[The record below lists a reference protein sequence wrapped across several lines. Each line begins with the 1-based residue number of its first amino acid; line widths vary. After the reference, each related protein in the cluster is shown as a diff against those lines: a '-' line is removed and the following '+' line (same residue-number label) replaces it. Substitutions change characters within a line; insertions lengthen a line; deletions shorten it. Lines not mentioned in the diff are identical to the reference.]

1 MESTTN
7 LKLVKRASI
16 HNEAGVFVIQHYGT
30 KIFEYNPENKEAW
43 AYLNCSLT
51 SNKQIK
57 YAIDFF
63 SLDAEKV
70 KIKYS
75 PKWAFSGV
83 RT

>member
-1 MESTTN
+1 MEKTTS
-7 LKLVKRASI
+7 LKMVKRATLV
-16 HNEAGVFVIQHYGT
+16 NENGVFLIHHYNT

-57 YAIDFF
+57 YAIEFF
-63 SLDAEKV
+63 SLDADSI

-75 PKWAFSGV
+75 PKWAFSGA

>member
-1 MESTTN
+1 M
-7 LKLVKRASI
+7 KLVKRATLSKD
-16 HNEAGVFVIQHYGT
+16 NGVFIIRHYET
-30 KIFEYNPENKEAW
+30 KIFEYNPQNKEAW

-63 SLDAEKV
+63 SLDADKI

-75 PKWAFSGV
+75 PKWAFSGE

>member
-1 MESTTN
+1 MKSTTN
-7 LKLVKRASI
+7 LKLVKRATI
-16 HNEAGVFVIQHYGT
+16 HNESGVFIIQHYGT
-30 KIFEYNPENKEAW
+30 KIFEYNQDNDEAW

-57 YAIDFF
+57 YALDFF
-63 SLDAEKV
+63 SVDPDKV

-75 PKWAFSGV
+75 PKWAFSGE